1 MTQIA
6 STAAGPA
13 ATTGPLT
20 GPNNKEDWWAVT
32 IGIGLIALA
41 VALFATGGSIKWI
54 AIAPQKWTHLPEV
67 GAQLRAHAGQFL
79 ALFALWAVVFSLGAA
94 SLGYRISEFLGAFL
108 FVYVVSVLLYFLGLW
123 DQASRY
129 SLEPPLVGLVL
140 GLLISNTVGLP
151 SWASAGLRVEL
162 YIKTGIVLL
171 GTGLPLTL
179 IAWAGPV
186 ALLQAGI
193 VSLVTFGVIYFVAGR
208 LGLDRRLAAVLGTG
222 GAVCG
227 VSAAIAISGAVGAKK
242 EHSSIAISLVV
253 FWAVLLIFL
262 LPLVARGLNLPTGV
276 AGAWIGTSELAD
288 ATGLA
293 AAQAYGGFAGKVAG
307 INGSADAAVNAFT
320 LMKVIGRDVWI
331 GVWAF
336 ALSIVATTRWQSV
349 GAQPADAAQIW
360 RRFPKFVLGFLAASV
375 IITLVTRGYSYAD
388 YKKLVQPSLVTPL
401 QSLRTWAF
409 TFTFLSIGLT
419 TRIRDFAAVGAKP
432 FYAFTTGVVVNVIL
446 GYVLSTQV
454 FVAFW
459 TRLGQ

>member
-1 MTQIA
+1 MNA
-6 STAAGPA
+6 KPVAPGPD
-13 ATTGPLT
+13 TTGPLT
-20 GPNNKEDWWAVT
+20 GPNNTEDLWAIA
-32 IGIGLIALA
+32 IGVGLIAVA
-41 VALFATGGSIKWI
+41 VLLFLSGGSIRWI
-54 AIAPQKWTHLPEV
+54 AVAPQKWSHLSEV
-67 GAQLRAHAGQFL
+67 GAQLRDHALQYL
-79 ALFALWAVVFSLGAA
+79 ALFVLWSVLFSLGAA
-94 SLGYRISEFLGAFL
+94 SLGWRVSRFLGTFVFVFLGAL
-108 FVYVVSVLLYFLGLW
+108 VLYFLGQW

-129 SLEPPLVGLVL
+129 SLEPPLVGLVV

-151 SWASAGLRVEL
+151 QAAAAGLRVEL
-162 YIKTGIVLL
+162 FIKTGIVLL
-171 GTGLPLTL
+171 GTSLPLTL

-186 ALLQAGI
+186 ALLQASI
-193 VSLVTFGVIYFVAGR
+193 VSLVTFAVIYFTAKR
-208 LGLDRRLAAVLGTG
+208 LGLDRRLAAVLGSG

-242 EHSSIAISLVV
+242 EQTSVAISLVV
-253 FWAVLLIFL
+253 FWAIVLIFV
-262 LPLVARGLNLPTGV
+262 LPLVSRGLGLATGV

-293 AAQAYGGFAGKVAG
+293 AAQAYGGYAGKVAG
-307 INGSADAAVNAFT
+307 IAGSADAAVNAFT
-320 LMKVIGRDVWI
+320 LMKVIGRDIWI

-336 ALSIVATTRWQSV
+336 VLSIIATTRWQ
-349 GAQPADAAQIW
+349 ADARPAAGIGQIW

-375 IITLVTRGYSYAD
+375 VITLVARGYSYPD

-401 QSLRTWAF
+401 QSLRVWAF

-419 TRIRDFAAVGAKP
+419 TRIRDFAGVGARP

-454 FVAFW
+454 FVDFW